1 MKKHGVML
9 FTFVILFLTLG
20 CDLAYGQGEEGNEK
34 EVVTVTLNF
43 SEKGAFGLKNN
54 NANNSQSVPTN
65 ITFKVQDLSV
75 SLNGN
80 ICYHEGKNT
89 YLRLDWWDNNPGQI
103 NISVPKNDTIKSI
116 SITTARNSQW
126 SNYTVSYMHN
136 QQEISREY
144 DEKNAKEPIQVNG
157 IDSDHIIL
165 TPQKNG
171 KLYLIQ
177 ITLTI
182 TRPKLDATL
191 EEKALDAESTIKGIV
206 GENKTLALNRTFN
219 PSQLYTMCLPFNLS
233 KEMIRGIFGSET
245 KVYSYAGYQNGELSF
260 STVKENV
267 VKAGMPFLMRS
278 EYYVEQPTFAGVT
291 VESTTAQIVGGGEW
305 DLCGTFGSYELAA
318 DGTQLFL
325 TAKGTLARPEAG
337 LQTMR
342 GFRCYLK
349 KAAGTAN
356 ASAQLPSVTIDGET
370 NAIKTAE
377 YAAPTSATTRYSL
390 SGMKLN
396 EGCKTANGGIMII
409 DGKKFITTNR

>member
-1 MKKHGVML
+1 ML

-34 EVVTVTLNF
+34 EEVTVTLNF

-54 NANNSQSVPTN
+54 NANNSQSVQTN

-103 NISVPKNDTIKSI
+103 NISVPKNDAIKSI
-116 SITTARNSQW
+116 SITAKKDEYSKF
-126 SNYTVSYMHN
+126 TVSYMHN
-136 QQEISREY
+136 QQEISKKY
-144 DEKNAKEPIQVNG
+144 DNEKSKEPIQVNG

-165 TPQKNG
+165 TPQKLG

-177 ITLTI
+177 ITLTY

-191 EEKALDAESTIKGIV
+191 DEKGENVESTISGIV

-219 PSQLYTMCLPFNLS
+219 PSQLYTMCLPFDLS
-233 KEMIRGIFGSET
+233 KEMITGIFGSKT

-291 VESTTAQIVGGGEW
+291 VGSTTAQTVCGGEW
-305 DLCGTFGSYELAA
+305 DLCGTFGSLKLAA

-325 TAKGTLARPEAG
+325 IADGTLAKPKADSRP
-337 LQTMR
+337 MR
-342 GFRCYLK
+342 GFRCYLQK
-349 KAAGTAN
+349 HTGTAN

-396 EGCKTANGGIMII
+396 AGCKTANGGIMII

>member
-1 MKKHGVML
+1 ML

-34 EVVTVTLNF
+34 EEVIVTLNF

-54 NANNSQSVPTN
+54 NENNSQSVQTN

-103 NISVPKNDTIKSI
+103 NISVPKNDAIKSI
-116 SITTARNSQW
+116 SITAKKDEYSKF
-126 SNYTVSYMHN
+126 TVSYMHN
-136 QQEISREY
+136 QKEISKEY
-144 DEKNAKEPIQVNG
+144 DEKNPKRPIQVNG

-165 TPQKNG
+165 TPQQNE

-177 ITLTI
+177 IALTI

-191 EEKALDAESTIKGIV
+191 DEKGENVETTISEIV

-219 PSQLYTMCLPFNLS
+219 PSQLYTMCLPFDLS
-233 KEMIRGIFGSET
+233 KDMITEIFGNET
-245 KVYSYAGYQNGELSF
+245 KVYSYDRYQNGELSF
-260 STVKENV
+260 SIVKE

-291 VESTTAQIVGGGEW
+291 VRSTTAQTVCGVEW

-325 TAKGTLARPEAG
+325 TADGTLAKPKVG
-337 LQTMR
+337 SQKMR

-349 KAAGTAN
+349 KATGTAN

-370 NAIKTAE
+370 NAIKIAE
-377 YAAPTSATTRYSL
+377 YAAPTSATTAYSL

-396 EGCKTANGGIMII
+396 AGCKTANGGIMII

>member
-20 CDLAYGQGEEGNEK
+20 CNLAYGQEKEGNEK
-34 EVVTVTLNF
+34 EEVTVTLNF
-43 SEKGAFGLKNN
+43 TNKGAFGLKNN
-54 NANNSQSVPTN
+54 NANNNQSVLTD

-75 SLNGN
+75 SLRGM
-80 ICYHEGKNT
+80 ICYHEGEKNT
-89 YLRLDWWDNNPGQI
+89 YLRLDKWYNNPGQI
-103 NISVPKNDTIKSI
+103 NISVPNSALINSVTLGTNGYKIANLNANYRGRENKIDVDANETTTISLINSDNISFIEKGGKSGDK
-116 SITTARNSQW
+116 SYITS
-126 SNYTVSYMHN
+126 
-136 QQEISREY
+136 
-144 DEKNAKEPIQVNG
+144 
-157 IDSDHIIL
+157 
-165 TPQKNG
+165 
-171 KLYLIQ
+171 

-182 TRPKLDATL
+182 TRPKLDAML
-191 EEKALDAESTIKGIV
+191 DEKGENVESTISGIV

-233 KEMIRGIFGSET
+233 KEMIKGIFGSET

>member
-1 MKKHGVML
+1 ML

-34 EVVTVTLNF
+34 EEVTVTLNF
-43 SEKGAFGLKNN
+43 SQKGAFGLKKNSNN
-54 NANNSQSVPTN
+54 NKGESTDV
-65 ITFKVQDLSV
+65 TFKVQDLSV
-75 SLNGN
+75 SLRGM
-80 ICYHEGKNT
+80 ICYHEGENT
-89 YLRLDWWDNNPGQI
+89 YLRLDGYVYDQGQI
-103 NISVPKNDTIKSI
+103 NISVPKNDAIKNI
-116 SITTARNSQW
+116 SITAKKDEYSKF
-126 SNYTVSYMHN
+126 TVSYMHN
-136 QQEISREY
+136 QQERSNKF
-144 DEKNAKEPIQVNG
+144 DKKNPKEPIQVNG

-165 TPQKNG
+165 TPQKNE

-191 EEKALDAESTIKGIV
+191 DEKGENVESTISEIV

-219 PSQLYTMCLPFNLS
+219 PSQLYTMCLPFDLS
-233 KEMIRGIFGSET
+233 KDMITEIFGNET
-245 KVYSYAGYQNGELSF
+245 KVYSYDGYQSGELSF
-260 STVKENV
+260 SIVKE

-291 VESTTAQIVGGGEW
+291 VESTTAQTVGGGEW

-325 TAKGTLARPEAG
+325 TADGTLAKPKVG
-337 LQTMR
+337 SQKMR

-349 KAAGTAN
+349 KAAGTVN
-356 ASAQLPSVTIDGET
+356 GSAQLPSVTIDGET

-377 YAAPTSATTRYSL
+377 YAAPTSGTTAYSL

-396 EGCKTANGGIMII
+396 AGCKTANGGIMII

>member
-1 MKKHGVML
+1 ML

-34 EVVTVTLNF
+34 EEVTVTLDF
-43 SEKGAFGLKNN
+43 SKKGAFGLKNN
-54 NANNSQSVPTN
+54 NANNNQSVLTD

-75 SLNGN
+75 SLRGM
-80 ICYHEGKNT
+80 ICYHEGENT
-89 YLRLDWWDNNPGQI
+89 YLRLDKWYNNPGQI
-103 NISVPKNDTIKSI
+103 NISVPNSALINSVTLGTNGYKIANLNANYRGRENKIDVDANK
-116 SITTARNSQW
+116 TA
-126 SNYTVSYMHN
+126 TVSTIN
-136 QQEISREY
+136 SDNISFIET
-144 DEKNAKEPIQVNG
+144 G
-157 IDSDHIIL
+157 
-165 TPQKNG
+165 G
-171 KLYLIQ
+171 KSGDKSYITS
-177 ITLTI
+177 ITLTY

-191 EEKALDAESTIKGIV
+191 DEKGENVESTISGIV

-219 PSQLYTMCLPFNLS
+219 PSQLYTMCLPYDLS
-233 KEMIRGIFGSET
+233 KEMITGIFGSKT

-291 VESTTAQIVGGGEW
+291 VKSTTAQTVGGGEW
-305 DLCGTFGSYELAA
+305 EFCGTFGSYELEA

-325 TAKGTLARPEAG
+325 TAGGTLAKPKAESRK
-337 LQTMR
+337 MR
-342 GFRCYLK
+342 GFRCYLQK
-349 KAAGTAN
+349 HTGTVN
-356 ASAQLPSVTIDGET
+356 GSAQLPSVTIDGET

-396 EGCKTANGGIMII
+396 AGCKTANGGIMII
-409 DGKKFITTNR
+409 GGKKFITTNR

>member
-20 CDLAYGQGEEGNEK
+20 CNLAYGQEKEGNEK
-34 EVVTVTLNF
+34 EEVTVTLNF
-43 SEKGAFGLKNN
+43 TNYNYGLEMNDPYKPPILNRGVTVQN
-54 NANNSQSVPTN
+54 VNFFLSGRIYVNSKY
-65 ITFKVQDLSV
+65 IRLSYWNDG
-75 SLNGN
+75 L
-80 ICYHEGKNT
+80 
-89 YLRLDWWDNNPGQI
+89 GQI
-103 NISVPKNDTIKSI
+103 GISVPKDNIIKSI
-116 SITTARNSQW
+116 SIATKQDNESRFLL
-126 SNYTVSYMHN
+126 SYIKGN
-136 QQEISREY
+136 VKQEITWRHK
-144 DEKNAKEPIQVNG
+144 KNAKDNLIKELT
-157 IDSDHIIL
+157 IDSDHITL
-165 TPQKNG
+165 TPANNVDS
-171 KLYLIQ
+171 YITS
-177 ITLTI
+177 ITLTY
-182 TRPKLDATL
+182 TRPKLDAML
-191 EEKALDAESTIKGIV
+191 DEKALDAESTIKGIA

-219 PSQLYTMCLPFNLS
+219 PSQLYTMCLPFDLS
-233 KEMIRGIFGSET
+233 TEMIKGIFGSET
-245 KVYSYAGYQNGELSF
+245 NVYLYDGYQNGELSF
-260 STVKENV
+260 STVKEKVLN
-267 VKAGMPFLMRS
+267 AGMPFLMRP
-278 EYYVEQPTFAGVT
+278 EYYVEQPTFASVT

-305 DLCGTFGSYELAA
+305 DLCGTFGSYELVA

-377 YAAPTSATTRYSL
+377 YAAPTSATTAYSL

-396 EGCKTANGGIMII
+396 AGCKTANGGIMII

>member
-1 MKKHGVML
+1 ML

-34 EVVTVTLNF
+34 EEVTVTLNF
-43 SEKGAFGLKNN
+43 TNEGAFGLKNN
-54 NANNSQSVPTN
+54 NANNNQSVLTD

-75 SLNGN
+75 SLRGM
-80 ICYHEGKNT
+80 ICYHEGENT
-89 YLRLDWWDNNPGQI
+89 YLRLDKWYNNPGQI
-103 NISVPKNDTIKSI
+103 NISVPNSALINSVTLGTNGYKIANLNAKYTYNGKEKDEEISVKANKTATVSSI
-116 SITTARNSQW
+116 NSNNVSFIEKGSDQSFITT
-126 SNYTVSYMHN
+126 
-136 QQEISREY
+136 
-144 DEKNAKEPIQVNG
+144 
-157 IDSDHIIL
+157 
-165 TPQKNG
+165 
-171 KLYLIQ
+171 

-191 EEKALDAESTIKGIV
+191 DEKAFDAESTIKGIV

-219 PSQLYTMCLPFNLS
+219 PSQLYTMCLPFDLS
-233 KEMIRGIFGSET
+233 RDMITEIFGNET
-245 KVYSYAGYQNGELSF
+245 KVYSYDGYHNGELSF
-260 STVKENV
+260 SIVKE

-278 EYYVEQPTFAGVT
+278 EYYVEQPTFADVT
-291 VESTTAQIVGGGEW
+291 VRSTSAQTVCGGEW

-325 TAKGTLARPEAG
+325 IADGTLAKPKVG
-337 LQTMR
+337 SQKMR

-349 KAAGTAN
+349 KHTGTAN

-377 YAAPTSATTRYSL
+377 YAAPTSATTAYSL

-396 EGCKTANGGIMII
+396 AGCKTANGGIMII
-409 DGKKFITTNR
+409 NGKKFITTNR

>member
-1 MKKHGVML
+1 M
-9 FTFVILFLTLG
+9 
-20 CDLAYGQGEEGNEK
+20 
-34 EVVTVTLNF
+34 
-43 SEKGAFGLKNN
+43 
-54 NANNSQSVPTN
+54 
-65 ITFKVQDLSV
+65 IT
-75 SLNGN
+75 
-80 ICYHEGKNT
+80 
-89 YLRLDWWDNNPGQI
+89 
-103 NISVPKNDTIKSI
+103 
-116 SITTARNSQW
+116 
-126 SNYTVSYMHN
+126 
-136 QQEISREY
+136 
-144 DEKNAKEPIQVNG
+144 
-157 IDSDHIIL
+157 
-165 TPQKNG
+165 
-171 KLYLIQ
+171 
-177 ITLTI
+177 
-182 TRPKLDATL
+182 
-191 EEKALDAESTIKGIV
+191 
-206 GENKTLALNRTFN
+206 
-219 PSQLYTMCLPFNLS
+219 
-233 KEMIRGIFGSET
+233 GIFGSKT
-245 KVYSYAGYQNGELSF
+245 NVYSYDGYQNGELSF
-260 STVKENV
+260 STEENV

-278 EYYVEQPTFAGVT
+278 EYYVEQPTFAGIT
-291 VESTTAQIVGGGEW
+291 VESTTAQTVGGGEW

>member
-1 MKKHGVML
+1 ML

-20 CDLAYGQGEEGNEK
+20 FDLAYGQEQKENEK
-34 EVVTVTLNF
+34 VTVTLDFTN
-43 SEKGAFGLKNN
+43 EGAFGLKNN
-54 NANNSQSVPTN
+54 TSQSVLTN

-75 SLNGN
+75 SLYGMT
-80 ICYHEGKNT
+80 CHFEGTNT
-89 YLRLDWWDNNPGQI
+89 YLRLDGNNNNNPGQI
-103 NISVPKNDTIKSI
+103 SISVPNPAVIKSATLGTNRYKITNLHAKYTYNGKEKDEEI
-116 SITTARNSQW
+116 SVKANKTATVSSINSNNVSFIEKGSDQSFITT
-126 SNYTVSYMHN
+126 
-136 QQEISREY
+136 
-144 DEKNAKEPIQVNG
+144 
-157 IDSDHIIL
+157 
-165 TPQKNG
+165 
-171 KLYLIQ
+171 

-191 EEKALDAESTIKGIV
+191 DEKAFDAESTIKGIV

-219 PSQLYTMCLPFNLS
+219 PSQLYTMCLPFDLS
-233 KEMIRGIFGSET
+233 RDMITEIFGNET
-245 KVYSYAGYQNGELSF
+245 KVYSYDGCQNGELSF
-260 STVKENV
+260 SIVKE

-278 EYYVEQPTFAGVT
+278 EYYVEQPTFADVT
-291 VESTTAQIVGGGEW
+291 VRSTSAQTVCGGEW

-325 TAKGTLARPEAG
+325 TADGTLAKPKVG
-337 LQTMR
+337 SQKMR

-377 YAAPTSATTRYSL
+377 YAAPTSGTTAYSL

-396 EGCKTANGGIMII
+396 AGCKTANGGIMII